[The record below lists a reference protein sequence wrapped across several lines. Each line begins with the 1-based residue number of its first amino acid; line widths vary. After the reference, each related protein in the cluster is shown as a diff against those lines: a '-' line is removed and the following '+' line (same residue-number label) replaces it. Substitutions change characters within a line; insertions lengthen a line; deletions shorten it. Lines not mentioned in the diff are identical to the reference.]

1 MSDADVSRSDDS
13 VVLDRFPETYI
24 EDQKWDLQNPAIELF
39 GRRYY
44 KDQEPLEYLHEFLL
58 VFSSPKDADGGGT
71 HEFRLSADRPGNPS
85 YYPKARVPLKLF
97 AFFSVS
103 KLETRHDVHRK
114 HYLKA
119 LKEVKSSFSGFSA
132 TDDKKEEAVRLM
144 QSLLSGFVGVGKN
157 RTWVTFSFLPVATA
171 LLSREVTWQHPDAL
185 KQKKGEVN
193 TWDDSRTY
201 FDQRTRNFFGRG
213 GELLFLQLVNLFSE
227 PDAPE
232 LVGVLEQDGYG
243 HLKDK
248 PVGEIKRQIEKSL
261 TDILDKAVCQLDG
274 IVRLIER
281 SLADCEI
288 EKDENGSQF
297 AWVPKSTRVE
307 ALLFANEMENICGSA
322 LSSLEKIELL
332 QTLISFQVMRSLC
345 FQSRR
350 VDAQFGKT
358 YGFAG
363 GYAWI
368 ACSFEDDKTSGA
380 RKMAESSCA
389 AIEGMIYR
397 AVRSPLLR
405 SRNVSGVKD
414 PLKNA
419 DENAFKHFRK
429 FGKQV
434 GLIVPVKGP
443 GQRFVL
449 SPALLRF
456 LVAALVKPGEYL
468 RLTEFYK
475 RVFAH
480 YGIALGGEPLAT
492 AMAWLSGDATE
503 KSYGLDVSTAW
514 VEEALQQGGFLIELS
529 DAVSIVH
536 NPGPEDGPA

>member
-1 MSDADVSRSDDS
+1 MSNTDRSDP
-13 VVLDRFPETYI
+13 LALNLLARFPESYK
-24 EDQKWDLQNPAIELF
+24 EEESLDLQNPAIELF
-39 GRRYY
+39 GRRFY

-58 VFSSPKDADGGGT
+58 VFSSPKDADGGGA
-71 HEFRLSADRPGNPS
+71 HEFRLSSDEPPHPS

-97 AFFSVS
+97 AFFPLS
-103 KLETRHDVHRK
+103 KLETRHDVHRR

-119 LKEVKSSFSGFSA
+119 VEQINAAFSGLSA
-132 TDDKKEEAVRLM
+132 TDYKKEEAVRLL
-144 QSLLSGFVGVGKN
+144 QSLLSGFVGIGKN
-157 RTWVTFSFLPVATA
+157 RTWVTFSFLPFATA

-185 KQKKGEVN
+185 KEKKGAIK
-193 TWDDSRTY
+193 TWDDARNY
-201 FDQRTRNFFGRG
+201 FDQKTRNFFGRG
-213 GELLFLQLVNLFSE
+213 GELIFLQLINLFAE

-232 LVGVLEQDGYG
+232 LLTLVEQEGYG
-243 HLKDK
+243 HLKEK
-248 PVGEIKRQIEKSL
+248 PVVELKRRLENSLREILE
-261 TDILDKAVCQLDG
+261 DAVSQLDG
-274 IVRLIER
+274 IVRLIE
-281 SLADCEI
+281 SLLAEYGI
-288 EKDENGSQF
+288 ERDEKGSQF
-297 AWVPKSTRVE
+297 AWVPKSTRIE
-307 ALLFANEMENICGSA
+307 AYLFAFEMENICGST
-322 LSSLEKIELL
+322 LSSLEKVDLL
-332 QTLISFQVMRSLC
+332 HTLISFQVMRSLC

-350 VDAQFGKT
+350 VDTQFGKT
-358 YGFAG
+358 FGFAG
-363 GYAWI
+363 DYVWI
-368 ACSFEDDKTSGA
+368 VCAFEEEKASGA

-405 SRNVSGVKD
+405 SRTLSRA
-414 PLKNA
+414 KNA
-419 DENAFKHFRK
+419 LQNADDNGFKHFRK
-429 FGKQV
+429 FGKQL
-434 GLIVPVKGP
+434 GFIVPIKGP

-449 SPALLRF
+449 HPGLLRF

-492 AMAWLSGDATE
+492 AVAWLSGNASE

-536 NPGPEDGPA
+536 NPGPEDRHV